1 MEIFLII
8 IGVLAVFI
16 IVQLL
21 NMNTAGSDQK
31 RSEPDFGIAKY
42 LSEKQEAKKKTEEIE
57 H

>member
-1 MEIFLII
+1 MEIFYII

-21 NMNTAGSDQK
+21 NMNTAGSDQE
-31 RSEPDFGIAKY
+31 RSEPDFDIAKY
-42 LSEKQEAKKKTEEIE
+42 LSEKQEEKRKSEEIE